1 MSEAP
6 ALKVDWE
13 SGEGDL
19 DLGERLRNAPARL
32 RYDVLA
38 DWKDEI
44 DLLFRDAEAE
54 LYPEKRDLQVEYQR
68 ANNLR
73 RRALCERL
81 SGHTVEMAEPLV
93 NGDVLLH
100 LQAGRTVVLYAFHE
114 DIKLDVVTDVRHA
127 RRYAAQSNTGDYY
140 LREEPQEARPVRRL
154 STSAS

>member
-13 SGEGDL
+13 SGEGRVEI
-19 DLGERLRNAPARL
+19 GERLRNAPARL

-44 DLLFRDAEAE
+44 ESLLRDAETQ
-54 LYPEKRDLQVEYQR
+54 LHPEKRHLQVHYQR

-81 SGHTVEMAEPLV
+81 SGHTIEMAEPLV

-100 LQAGRTVVLYAFHE
+100 LRSGRSVVLYAFHE
-114 DIKLDVVTDVRHA
+114 DIKLDVVNDVRHA

-140 LREEPQEARPVRRL
+140 LREEPPEAGPRNRVSHEAP
-154 STSAS
+154 